1 MILYLASEI
10 RLRIRINYYSVEAAG
25 FDLHVVPI
33 SFKRHSGYQLAPTY
47 RYVAKQSTVKMPH
60 AAPSRAAPTANSDL
74 EAGAVLKL
82 GEYQT
87 ETTLNLS
94 EARIILQK
102 TLATRAARGR
112 AYEETETTIKTK
124 DYLEIFAVFKDLA
137 EAQQVEGIINSYGE
151 NLERF
156 EKSQLGSLVPTC
168 ADEAK
173 ALIPSL
179 EKKVEDGIVS
189 EDELDGI
196 CKELQRLKR
205 QAQL

>member
-1 MILYLASEI
+1 
-10 RLRIRINYYSVEAAG
+10 
-25 FDLHVVPI
+25 
-33 SFKRHSGYQLAPTY
+33 
-47 RYVAKQSTVKMPH
+47 MPH
-60 AAPSRAAPTANSDL
+60 AAPSRYPPTATSDL

-82 GEYQT
+82 GEFQS
-87 ETTLNLS
+87 EVTLNLS

-102 TLATRAARGR
+102 TLATRVARGGGTG
-112 AYEETETTIKTK
+112 EETEVTAKTR

-168 ADEAK
+168 SDEAK
-173 ALIPSL
+173 ALVPSL
-179 EKKVEDGIVS
+179 EKKVEDGTVT
-189 EDELDGI
+189 EEELEGI
-196 CKELQRLKR
+196 CRELQRLKR